1 MEILTIDIG
10 NTNIVI
16 GCAEDHKVQF
26 VERMHTSNTKTDL
39 EYAIDCHMVLEL
51 HKIDAAELDG
61 AIISSVVPPLT
72 DKLSAAI
79 QKLTGITPMIVGPG
93 IKTGINILMDQ
104 PAQVGSDL
112 VVAAVAAIH
121 DYGAPVIIIDMGT
134 ATTMT
139 VVDKNRNFIGGLIL
153 PGVQIALQSLE
164 NSTAQLPKIHL
175 KAPAKVIGGNTI
187 DSMQSGLVF
196 GNASALEGLTTNAAH
211 LPEIAL
217 EKPAKLIAGNTV
229 GAMQSGSIFGQACCV
244 DGMIDRIWEDLGYE
258 TAVVASGGF
267 AGTVIP
273 NCKPKITVDAELLPK
288 GLTILYEKNAK
299 HSRKQN

>member
-1 MEILTIDIG
+1 MQILTIDIG

-16 GCAEDHKVQF
+16 GCAIDHKVTF

-51 HKIDAAELDG
+51 HKIDADALDG

-79 QKLTGITPMIVGPG
+79 RKLTGIEPMVVGPG

-104 PAQVGSDL
+104 PTQVGSDL
-112 VVAAVAAIH
+112 VVASVAAIH
-121 DYGAPVIIIDMGT
+121 DYGAPVIVIDMGT

-153 PGVQIALQSLE
+153 PGVQIALGSLE
-164 NSTAQLPKIHL
+164 NATAQLPKIHL
-175 KAPAKVIGGNTI
+175 KAPSKVIGTNTI

-196 GNASALEGLTTNAAH
+196 GNASAIDGL
-211 LPEIAL
+211 L
-217 EKPAKLIAGNTV
+217 
-229 GAMQSGSIFGQACCV
+229 
-244 DGMIDRIWEDLGYE
+244 DRMMNELGYE
-258 TAVVASGGF
+258 ATVVASGGLS
-267 AGTVIP
+267 TLIVP
-273 NCKPKITVDAELLPK
+273 HCKHDIILDDELLLK
-288 GLTILYEKNAK
+288 GLDILFDKN
-299 HSRKQN
+299 RK

>member
-1 MEILTIDIG
+1 MKILTIDIG

-196 GNASALEGLTTNAAH
+196 GNASALDGL
-211 LPEIAL
+211 
-217 EKPAKLIAGNTV
+217 
-229 GAMQSGSIFGQACCV
+229 
-244 DGMIDRIWEDLGYE
+244 IDRMFEEIGYE
-258 TAVVASGGF
+258 ATVVASGGLSNLI
-267 AGTVIP
+267 VP
-273 NCKPKITVDAELLPK
+273 HCRHKILLDDELLLK
-288 GLTILYEKNAK
+288 GLDILFDKN
-299 HSRKQN
+299 RK